1 MLTGAMNNKDFWCL
15 DESDMVYWYTN
26 NTSLQ
31 KLNSPFESKRYI
43 DSGANKLLGPVCL
56 GFWRG

>member
-1 MLTGAMNNKDFWCL
+1 MLTYDREIYGHWCL

-26 NTSLQ
+26 QYTLN
-31 KLNSPFESKRYI
+31 KLARPFGSKKFF
-43 DSGANKLLGPVCL
+43 DSGKNILLGPVCL